1 MQIKK
6 QKHVVTLY
14 RCRYVKPEYIEFDG
28 KRAILTGTGRSRQD
42 KIGSFAS
49 DVLRYEDVPA
59 AVIEALDP
67 EEDEP
72 QQLRDWFETE
82 GRERWRRL
90 LTQAP
95 QAVEELMDAL
105 AQRLEAGEIV
115 MDEVLADAL
124 WSRWE
129 RMSRHLRKTEYQ
141 QRASKLRRGL
151 VATEEEK
158 A

>member
-14 RCRYVKPEYIEFDG
+14 RCRYVKPEYVEVDG
-28 KRAILTGTGRSRQD
+28 KTAIVTGTGRSKQD
-42 KIGSFAS
+42 KIGSFDS
-49 DVLRYEDVPA
+49 NVLRYEDVPKE
-59 AVIEALDP
+59 VIEALDF

-82 GRERWRRL
+82 ARERWQRL
-90 LTQAP
+90 LDQAP

-105 AQRLEAGEIV
+105 IQRLETGELT
-115 MDEVLADAL
+115 MDNVLADAL

-129 RMSRHLRKTEYQ
+129 YPEYPGIC
-141 QRASKLRRGL
+141 ASLNISSGPPSC
-151 VATEEEK
+151 AGG
-158 A
+158 